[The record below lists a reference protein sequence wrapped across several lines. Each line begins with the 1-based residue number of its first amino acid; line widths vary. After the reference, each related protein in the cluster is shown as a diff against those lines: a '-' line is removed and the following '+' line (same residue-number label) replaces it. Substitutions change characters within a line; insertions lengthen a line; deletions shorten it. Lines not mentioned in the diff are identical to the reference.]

1 MLLRNRHLRSAY
13 EDVGDDADV
22 AQLSDG
28 MLRRLCLELARGL
41 EIRDER
47 QMHEARVLGPDLEAE
62 LPRRLEE
69 GERLDVA
76 GNAADLAEY
85 DVAVVFA
92 SATDRRLD
100 LVRDVRND
108 LHRSAEIPAGAF
120 AREDCGV
127 DAS

>member
-1 MLLRNRHLRSAY
+1 
-13 EDVGDDADV
+13 
-22 AQLSDG
+22 

-62 LPRRLEE
+62 LPCRLQE

-92 SATDRRLD
+92 SATDRRP
-100 LVRDVRND
+100 R
-108 LHRSAEIPAGAF
+108 P
-120 AREDCGV
+120 
-127 DAS
+127 